1 MKTTIVLPKPKGL
14 DISALSENHWQK
26 DTEKSKLLIDARCL
40 WEQGPSRQALD
51 AYARV
56 ATLEEE
62 LMQECRAAGVGQKY
76 YVHAFSAAH
85 CWIKAS
91 NFHRAYQLCNT
102 ILEQPDITPPLHEK
116 AEALLQGVR
125 EGQQASWEKL
135 NPKLA
140 A

>member
-1 MKTTIVLPKPKGL
+1 MKKLKGL
-14 DISALSENHWQK
+14 DVSALSESHWRK
-26 DTEKSKLLIDARCL
+26 DTEKSKLLIEARCL
-40 WEQGPSRQALD
+40 WEQGPSHQALD

-56 ATLEEE
+56 AALEEE
-62 LMQECRAAGVGQKY
+62 LMQECHDAKVTQKY
-76 YVHAFSAAH
+76 FVHAFSAAH

-102 ILEQPDITPPLHEK
+102 ILEQPDITPPLREK